1 MKLEGGLLMKERLV
15 ALLLVLSLGL
25 VAPAKREE
33 GGEGLFHQDQYRLK
47 APEGWI
53 FDDESLVESGGELAI
68 YPRGSVE
75 RSAKVKIY
83 AHGGTLG
90 EQETLEQH
98 IEQARQSYKVDSPST
113 KFTDLPDLSTESGL
127 VAKVIA
133 FTTLRKSSFA
143 GQVAFIAVPPRQV
156 VTIELYSKPE
166 LLNDSLAAFEY
177 VVASFRLPE

>member
-1 MKLEGGLLMKERLV
+1 MKGRLV
-15 ALLLVLSLGL
+15 VLLLVLGLGL
-25 VAPAKREE
+25 AAAAKREE
-33 GGEGLFHQDQYRLK
+33 GGEGLFHQEQYRLK

-90 EQETLEQH
+90 EEETFEQH
-98 IEQARQSYKVDSPST
+98 IEQAKKSYKIDSPSSQI
-113 KFTDLPDLSTESGL
+113 KDLPEMSTESGL
-127 VAKVIA
+127 AARVFA
-133 FTTLRKSSFA
+133 FTTLRKSGFA
-143 GQVAFIAVPPRQV
+143 GRVAFILVAPRQV
-156 VTIELYSKPE
+156 VEIELYSKPE